1 MKNIYIRLYLT
12 VLNHISFIVNRLG
25 EGDDV
30 KLDSDE
36 EETVPD
42 PEPAEKDENTSNP
55 FETVQPPKPVEDPKP
70 QISVSS
76 HSSST
81 GVKVTPSSLAPKEEV
96 CIEHSLQNQ
105 IEITIV
111 WFGLLPNIK

>member
-1 MKNIYIRLYLT
+1 L
-12 VLNHISFIVNRLG
+12 
-25 EGDDV
+25 

-76 HSSST
+76 HRCRFN
-81 GVKVTPSSLAPKEEV
+81 K
-96 CIEHSLQNQ
+96 IN
-105 IEITIV
+105 
-111 WFGLLPNIK
+111 NIFKWT

>member
-1 MKNIYIRLYLT
+1 M
-12 VLNHISFIVNRLG
+12 
-25 EGDDV
+25 

-42 PEPAEKDENTSNP
+42 PEPTEKDENTSNP
-55 FETVQPPKPVEDPKP
+55 FDTVQPPKPVEDPKP

-81 GVKVTPSSLAPKEEV
+81 GVKVTPSTLAPKEEV
-96 CIEHSLQNQ
+96 CIEGYVQYNCGNRDLHCHNC
-105 IEITIV
+105 IV
-111 WFGLLPNIK
+111 WTFIYH